1 MPENYSGGRTDMSVT
16 QQDLETTPIFA
27 ALTEE
32 FGLERLLEESPDEEP
47 PDAE

>member
-1 MPENYSGGRTDMSVT
+1 MPENYSGGNTDMSVT

-47 PDAE
+47 AEPE